1 MAVKGSEGEV
11 RVAQGRDEEGAG
23 ETERMS
29 RWVRGETEQGEREI
43 EREQG
48 WRKERANRAER
59 EREWR
64 EKSRERK
71 KGAQWERGCG
81 DGERE

>member
-1 MAVKGSEGEV
+1 MAVKGSKGEV

-43 EREQG
+43 ERE
-48 WRKERANRAER
+48 
-59 EREWR
+59 
-64 EKSRERK
+64 
-71 KGAQWERGCG
+71 
-81 DGERE
+81 